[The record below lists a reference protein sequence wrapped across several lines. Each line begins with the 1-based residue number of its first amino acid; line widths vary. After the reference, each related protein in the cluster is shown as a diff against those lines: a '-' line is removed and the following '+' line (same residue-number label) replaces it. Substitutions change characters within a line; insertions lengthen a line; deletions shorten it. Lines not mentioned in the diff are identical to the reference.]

1 MHHCVFSYKDRCIK
15 GTCSIWSLTS
25 EDMGVSKRRVTIE
38 VNDYGRIIQARGFAN
53 RSVKSDERF
62 IISEW
67 AKKNNLDYVN

>member
-1 MHHCVFSYKDRCIK
+1 MGYA
-15 GTCSIWSLTS
+15 